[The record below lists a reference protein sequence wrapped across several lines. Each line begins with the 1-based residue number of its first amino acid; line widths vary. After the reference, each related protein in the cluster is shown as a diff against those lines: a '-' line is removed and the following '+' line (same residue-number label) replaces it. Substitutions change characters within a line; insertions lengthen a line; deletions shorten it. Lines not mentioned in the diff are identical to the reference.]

1 MDQIAR
7 NPRRVEPDDLDP
19 HYRWDRALSAFGTMA
34 VDFESRVDFDRLR
47 RYRIGVTL
55 VCPGGVDTPLT
66 GTVDVA
72 GVDPEAPHMQ
82 RLTARFRR
90 HAKSPEHAARC
101 ILDGVTHNRYLVY
114 TSADIR
120 ALHALQRF
128 APPAY
133 AWGMQLANNRF
144 VKEIRGPRA

>member
-1 MDQIAR
+1 M
-7 NPRRVEPDDLDP
+7 
-19 HYRWDRALSAFGTMA
+19 
-34 VDFESRVDFDRLR
+34 
-47 RYRIGVTL
+47 
-55 VCPGGVDTPLT
+55 CPGGVDTPLT

-72 GVDPEAPHMQ
+72 GIDSQAPHMQ
-82 RLTARFRR
+82 RLTERFRR

-128 APPAY
+128 APPLY
-133 AWGMQLANNRF
+133 AAGMQLANNRF
-144 VKEIRGPRA
+144 VAEIRGARA